1 MEARACPR
9 RPKLGPGLF
18 IKSAAAFSYSC
29 MVPIGVE
36 TADMLANEVLS
47 RHLGDGM
54 AYRPLCR
61 PHRLAGRERQTATG
75 EGLGARWQCS
85 RPLAHDPVAA
95 SNRRPRTM
103 PSCARSASRRHDGEA
118 RYEDRRAAQPRAH
131 WHVNSLAS
139 TSMVRVIG
147 YA

>member
-1 MEARACPR
+1 MEAPACPR

-47 RHLGDGM
+47 RHLGRGM

-61 PHRLAGRERQTATG
+61 PHRLAGREPQTPTPA
-75 EGLGARWQCS
+75 GLRAPWQCA
-85 RPLAHDPVAA
+85 RARAHDPAA
-95 SNRRPRTM
+95 GQDRRPPTM
-103 PSCARSASRRHDGEA
+103 
-118 RYEDRRAAQPRAH
+118 
-131 WHVNSLAS
+131 
-139 TSMVRVIG
+139 
-147 YA
+147 